1 MRSYVLRLT
10 FFISA
15 AWVQNGEEIKRHIVG
30 RLLTVIA
37 PHVVVRFKYGF
48 LIFQG

>member
-1 MRSYVLRLT
+1 MRSYVLRLI

-15 AWVQNGEEIKRHIVG
+15 AWAEQREIKRHIIR